1 MTYEFLHH
9 LTQAK
14 LPVAI
19 YDHRLVKQLK
29 AYEDQALVVTVA
41 LKLGGH
47 AAMRG
52 TDIVQVT
59 KITRAGQRTVRR
71 YLQSQKIV
79 KANA

>member
-29 AYEDQALVVTVA
+29 AYEDKALVVTVV

-47 AAMRG
+47 AAMHG

-59 KITRAGQRTVRR
+59 KITRAGQRIVRR
-71 YLQSQKIV
+71 YLQGQKTV

>member
-1 MTYEFLHH
+1 MPCEFLHH
-9 LTQAK
+9 LTHAK

-19 YDHRLVKQLK
+19 YDHCLVKQLQ

-47 AAMRG
+47 AAMHG
-52 TDIVQVT
+52 TDIVPVT
-59 KITRAGQRTVRR
+59 KITSAGQRTVRC
-71 YLQSQKIV
+71 YLQGQKTV